1 MSGLLR
7 KILLVAPFAALA
19 ASAGGCAAV
28 AWIVAQTAPPRRYP
42 AKYEL
47 PEGKKVLVFVDDYRQ
62 PVNYEPIKEELAR
75 RIAKEFTEH
84 EVAVEIIPYE
94 RLEDLAYSTR
104 RFREMGI
111 PSVAKKLGAEMV
123 VYVDIRRFSLKE
135 SPQSPLWQGRMEVDV
150 KVVDPEKGT
159 VWPKDRPDGYPVIYA
174 DREPSDKLSAGYGV
188 VLAKM
193 VAALTARKLAK
204 LFYERVERAKWFGDK
219 EDGP

>member
-1 MSGLLR
+1 MM
-7 KILLVAPFAALA
+7 AA
-19 ASAGGCAAV
+19 
-28 AWIVAQTAPPRRYP
+28 QMAPPKKYP
-42 AKYEL
+42 AKYKL
-47 PEGKKVLVFVDDYRQ
+47 PEGKRVLVFVDDYRQ

-84 EVAVEIIPYE
+84 KVAMEIIPYE

-135 SPQSPLWQGRMEVDV
+135 NPQSPLWQGRLEVDV
-150 KVVDPEKGT
+150 KVVDPDKGKI
-159 VWPKDRPDGYPVIYA
+159 WPKDRPDGYPVIYA
-174 DREPSDKLSAGYGV
+174 DREPSEKLSAGYDV

-204 LFYERVERAKWFGDK
+204 LFYDRVERAKWCD
-219 EDGP
+219 